1 MLYKNQLKE
10 FNNWLSECKI
20 CNEDKVKF
28 DNWIKNSPQLI
39 VIPKIPPLCNS
50 LRDHNSIFWDLYI
63 VNINVFFD
71 KDDWINNLN
80 ETKGIPD
87 IKSFHNWVEKCP
99 MEYSID
105 KSKKTICYPHLPTVI
120 NVPGKC
126 LVGISLEI
134 SILKD
139 NWSNFQ
145 NKKNQQGE
153 KITNE
158 MFEKFILKEKTRFK
172 NAYVN

>member
-105 KSKKTICYPHLPTVI
+105 KSKKKFVTRICL
-120 NVPGKC
+120 
-126 LVGISLEI
+126 
-134 SILKD
+134 
-139 NWSNFQ
+139 
-145 NKKNQQGE
+145 
-153 KITNE
+153 
-158 MFEKFILKEKTRFK
+158 R
-172 NAYVN
+172 